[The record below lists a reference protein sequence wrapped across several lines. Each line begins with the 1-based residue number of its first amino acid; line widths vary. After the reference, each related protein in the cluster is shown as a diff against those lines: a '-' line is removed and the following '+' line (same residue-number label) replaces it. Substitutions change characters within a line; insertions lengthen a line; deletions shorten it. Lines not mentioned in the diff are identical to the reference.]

1 MLPCVHEYNIS
12 VGWDK
17 VYKKKDLKS
26 SFAAV
31 QVQFDPQNYKVTE
44 GDVVNIT
51 LMTNTRDYM
60 FNFTLTLQ
68 YMNGLAVAWFVG
80 RQNRLH

>member
-17 VYKKKDLKS
+17 VYKEKDLKF

-31 QVQFDPQNYKVTE
+31 QVQFDPQNYTVTE

-51 LMTNTRDYM
+51 LMTSTRDYM

-68 YMNGLAVAWFVG
+68 YMNGSATGESF
-80 RQNRLH
+80 HC